1 MGVPYAEV
9 IGDPIDHSLSP
20 LIHNFWL
27 EKLGIEGEYRATR
40 IRPTEL
46 SDYLEG
52 RRTDIWWR
60 GCNVTAPLKEV
71 AADLVGSPAGL
82 CRFVGAVN
90 CIVRTPMA
98 CLYGTNTDMLGVA
111 EALRNTKLDG
121 AIVCLIGSG
130 GAARSV
136 LCHFQGKPV
145 ARVRILAR
153 NVEKAAKLVEGFDGV
168 FEVIGMDDARAAFG
182 NASIIVNA
190 TPLGMTGKPPMVADV
205 INGLAG
211 ADPDA
216 TIFDTLYAPPET
228 ELLSKAR
235 NIGLHTVNGLPMLIG
250 QAAPAF
256 ELFFGAPAPRE
267 HDAELRERLTR

>member
-46 SDYLEG
+46 SDYLKA
-52 RRTDIWWR
+52 RRADIWWR

-90 CIVRTPMA
+90 CIVRTPLA

-111 EALRNTKLDG
+111 EALRDTQVDG

-136 LCHFQGKPV
+136 LCYFQGKPV

-153 NVEKAAKLVEGFDGV
+153 NVEKSARLAEGFDGV
-168 FEVIGMDDARAAFG
+168 VEAIGMDDVPAALCD
-182 NASIIVNA
+182 ASIIVNA

-205 INGLAG
+205 IDGLAHV
-211 ADPDA
+211 DPNA
-216 TIFDTLYAPPET
+216 TIFDTLYVPPET
-228 ELLSKAR
+228 ELLRQAR
-235 NIGLHTVNGLPMLIG
+235 KVGLHTVNGLPMLIG